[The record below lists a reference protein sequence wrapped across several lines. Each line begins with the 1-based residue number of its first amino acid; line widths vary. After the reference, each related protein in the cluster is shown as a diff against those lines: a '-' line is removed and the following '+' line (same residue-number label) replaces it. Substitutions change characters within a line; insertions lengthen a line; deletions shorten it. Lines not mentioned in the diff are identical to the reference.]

1 MTSYI
6 THHIVNSILH
16 FLKPPNLVKHAELD
30 WRYDKLCMM
39 SSIWPLV
46 SPLFMASILFLLFLE
61 IFIYL
66 LLFYFYYGSYW
77 FLVLSVLWEV
87 SWANDWSY
95 SELCFIVIQYA
106 YIYLL
111 HIVSAINEKV
121 FSDTAWWY
129 AFYCK
134 LTSIFS
140 FSSSSILLFLLL
152 IPLFLS
158 PHVHLY
164 FSLC

>member
-1 MTSYI
+1 MYDVINLTSC
-6 THHIVNSILH
+6 
-16 FLKPPNLVKHAELD
+16 FPP
-30 WRYDKLCMM
+30 
-39 SSIWPLV
+39 
-46 SPLFMASILFLLFLE
+46 FMASILFLLFLE
-61 IFIYL
+61 IFIYF
-66 LLFYFYYGSYW
+66 LLFYFYYRSYW

-87 SWANDWSY
+87 SWANDWSF

-140 FSSSSILLFLLL
+140 FSSSS
-152 IPLFLS
+152 
-158 PHVHLY
+158 Y
-164 FSLC
+164 FSSSSSFLFSSLLMYTYTFLFVNIIKIHCYQSSLYSREPESHLFSQVC